1 MNWELLKSKTVLAS
15 LVLLALSIARMVA
28 GDVTAI
34 QGVQEAV
41 MSLVPIFIRAAVGDA
56 TTAAQD
62 AASAAQ
68 DAAQGVEQVKAAA
81 VRQKPA
87 SEAPAMPSAG
97 EW

>member
-1 MNWELLKSKTVLAS
+1 MNLEPLKSKTVLAS
-15 LVLLALSIARMVA
+15 VVLLVLSIVRFAN
-28 GDVTAI
+28 GDVTAVVGI
-34 QGVQEAV
+34 QEAV
-41 MSLVPIFIRAAVGDA
+41 MSLVPIFLRMAVGDA

-68 DAAQGVEQVKAAA
+68 DAAQVVEQVKAAA
-81 VRQKPA
+81 VRQRPA

>member
-68 DAAQGVEQVKAAA
+68 DAAQVVEQVKAAA
-81 VRQKPA
+81 VRQRPA

>member
-56 TTAAQD
+56 TAAAQD

-68 DAAQGVEQVKAAA
+68 DAAQAVDQVKAAA

>member
-56 TTAAQD
+56 TTAAKD

-68 DAAQGVEQVKAAA
+68 DAAQVVEQVKAAA

-87 SEAPAMPSAG
+87 SEAPAMPAAG

>member
-1 MNWELLKSKTVLAS
+1 MNLEQLKSKTVWAS
-15 LVLLALSIARMVA
+15 VLLLVLSVVRFAN
-28 GDVTAI
+28 GDVSAV
-34 QGVQEAV
+34 QGIQEAV
-41 MSLVPIFIRAAVGDA
+41 MSLIPIFLRMALGRA
-56 TTAAQD
+56 TEAAQD

-68 DAAQGVEQVKAAA
+68 DAAQVAEQVKAAA

>member
-56 TTAAQD
+56 TTAAKD

-68 DAAQGVEQVKAAA
+68 DAAQAVDQVKAAA

>member
-68 DAAQGVEQVKAAA
+68 DAAQVVEQVKAAA

-87 SEAPAMPSAG
+87 SRAPAMPSAG

>member
-68 DAAQGVEQVKAAA
+68 NAAQVVEQVKAAA
-81 VRQKPA
+81 VRQRPA

>member
-1 MNWELLKSKTVLAS
+1 MNWELMKSKTVLAS

-68 DAAQGVEQVKAAA
+68 DAAQVVEQVKAAA
-81 VRQKPA
+81 VRQGPA

>member
-1 MNWELLKSKTVLAS
+1 MNLELLKSKTVLAS

-68 DAAQGVEQVKAAA
+68 DAAQVVEQVKAAA
-81 VRQKPA
+81 VRQRPA

>member
-56 TTAAQD
+56 TTAAKD

-68 DAAQGVEQVKAAA
+68 DAAQAADQVKAAA